1 MNGKRVLKTNRKAP
15 VALVAILV
23 LLCCAV
29 AGTVAFLIDSTG
41 PVKNTFEPSH
51 VTTYVDEK
59 FEEKDGKLTK
69 SDVRIQNTGDINAYI
84 RVAVIV
90 NWADASGNVYGEKPV
105 EGTDYTISYNKT
117 VQADGGQWIE
127 GSDGYWYY
135 TKPVAPSTEDNPQYT
150 GVLIKS
156 CEPAGQAPAGYDLQV
171 TILADGIQSKPD
183 KVVKEVWKVVEVNDN
198 QLTAVGTNG

>member
-29 AGTVAFLIDSTG
+29 AGTVAFLVTKTDS
-41 PVKNTFEPSH
+41 VVNTFTPSK
-51 VTTYVDEK
+51 VTTYV
-59 FEEKDGKLTK
+59 EEEFNGQTK
-69 SDVRIQNTGDINAYI
+69 SNVKIQNTGDIDAYI

-183 KVVKEVWKVVEVNDN
+183 KVVNEVWKVVEVKGG
-198 QLTAVGTNG
+198 QLAAVSTNG

>member
-29 AGTVAFLIDSTG
+29 AGTVAFLVTKTDS
-41 PVKNTFEPSH
+41 VVNTFTPSK
-51 VTTYVDEK
+51 VTTYV
-59 FEEKDGKLTK
+59 EEEFNGQTK
-69 SDVRIQNTGDINAYI
+69 SNVKIQNTGDIDAYI

-90 NWADASGNVYGEKPV
+90 NWADDKGNVSGTPV
-105 EGTDYTISYNKT
+105 KDSDYVMDLNIDTGTTTNAPWFK
-117 VQADGGQWIE
+117 
-127 GSDGYWYY
+127 GSDGYYY
-135 TKPVAPSTEDNPQYT
+135 CKTAVKSVKQDTKDCYT
-150 GVLIKS
+150 PVLIKS
-156 CEPAGQAPAGYDLQV
+156 CIKATGAQAPAGYDLQV

>member
-29 AGTVAFLIDSTG
+29 AGTVAFLVTKTDS
-41 PVKNTFEPSH
+41 VVNTFTPSK
-51 VTTYVDEK
+51 VTTYV
-59 FEEKDGKLTK
+59 EEEFNGQTK
-69 SDVRIQNTGDINAYI
+69 SNVKIQNTGDIDAYI

>member
-51 VTTYVDEK
+51 VTTYVEEK
-59 FEEKDGKLTK
+59 FGEKDGKLTK
-69 SDVRIQNTGDINAYI
+69 SDVKIQNTGDIDAYI

-90 NWADASGNVYGEKPV
+90 NWANASGNVSGTPV
-105 EGTDYTISYNKT
+105 KDSDYVMDLNIDTGTTTNAPWFK
-117 VQADGGQWIE
+117 
-127 GSDGYWYY
+127 GSDGYYY
-135 TKPVAPSTEDNPQYT
+135 CKTAVKSVKQDASDCYT
-150 GVLIKS
+150 PVLINS
-156 CEPAGQAPAGYDLQV
+156 CYPVEGKAPAGYALQV
-171 TILADGIQSKPD
+171 TILADGIQSVPTST
-183 KVVKEVWKVVEVNDN
+183 VAGVWGVTVSDN
-198 QLTAVGTNG
+198 GMLAPKK

>member
-41 PVKNTFEPSH
+41 SVKNTFEPSH
-51 VTTYVDEK
+51 VTTYV
-59 FEEKDGKLTK
+59 EETFANGKK
-69 SDVRIQNTGDINAYI
+69 ENVQIQNTGDIDAYI

-90 NWADASGNVYGEKPV
+90 NWADKDGNVYGEKP
-105 EGTDYTISYNKT
+105 EAGTDYTISYNKT

-135 TKPVAPSTEDNPQYT
+135 TKPVAPSTENNPQYP
-150 GVLIKS
+150 GVLINS
-156 CEPAGQAPAGYDLQV
+156 CTQTGTAPAEGYALQV
-171 TILADGIQSKPD
+171 TILADGIQSVPTST
-183 KVVKEVWKVVEVNDN
+183 VVGVWGVTVANDGT
-198 QLTAVGTNG
+198 LTPKQ